1 METRNLVR
9 ALLASAIVSIL
20 VTVAFLYFGV
30 AGWTGVHS
38 HPGAWLFAAQ
48 AFGLLFLAGALAS
61 IATLFLTRK

>member
-1 METRNLVR
+1 MEIRNLRR
-9 ALLASAIVSIL
+9 ALIASATVAVLI
-20 VTVAFLYFGV
+20 TVAFLYFGV
-30 AGWTGVHS
+30 SGWTGVHS